1 MSSTDSISLVP
12 RDQCLRDHPVLA
24 EAVGGWQRAHAPAPE
39 DGDDAWYAAFCDPAL
54 QPDPTIRWAGSLIFY
69 LPERDLDRTARE
81 LGPALAR
88 MLEALGGGGM
98 LTFLHAAR
106 STRWP
111 TRRRSP
117 PEMADAARAFR
128 SMGAGKSFNGGIRA
142 AVSECAAVFAPLLWS
157 ARMDADYGLVFV
169 AADGVPLVASLCQY
183 ANLHVDVY
191 SRPVAA
197 AVREAA
203 RDAGLAEWTDGMC
216 DERFAADGAIPGRW
230 LSLDR

>member
-1 MSSTDSISLVP
+1 MSGSDTITLVP

-24 EAVGGWQRAHAPAPE
+24 QAVGGWQRAHAPAPE

-54 QPDPTIRWAGSLIFY
+54 QPDPAIRWAESLILY
-69 LPERDLDRTARE
+69 LPERDLDETARE

-88 MLEALGGGGM
+88 MLTALGGGP
-98 LTFLHAAR
+98 LTFLQGPR

-111 TRRRSP
+111 TPRRSP
-117 PEMADAARAFR
+117 PVLADAGRAFR
-128 SMGAGKSFNGGIRA
+128 SMGAGKHFDGGIRA
-142 AVSECAAVFAPLLWS
+142 AASETAAVVAPLVWS
-157 ARMDADYGLVFV
+157 TRMDADYGLVFV

-191 SRPVAA
+191 SKPVAA

-216 DERFAADGAIPGRW
+216 DERFSADGAIPGRW
-230 LSLDR
+230 LSLG